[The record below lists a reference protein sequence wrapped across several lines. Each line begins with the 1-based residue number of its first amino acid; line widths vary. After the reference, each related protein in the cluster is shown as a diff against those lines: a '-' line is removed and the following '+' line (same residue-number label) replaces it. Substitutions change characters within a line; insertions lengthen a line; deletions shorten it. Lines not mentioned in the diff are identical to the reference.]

1 MIDSPESRLDSR
13 GNHMAKAAKRSYR
26 TVIAPAPSPATTNLL
41 PGQVLSAI
49 LAADE
54 DVEWTWTSSAD
65 RVSYVSGYTVVKRE
79 NRGPE
84 PKPKKVR
91 AKA

>member
-1 MIDSPESRLDSR
+1 LIREEITWLKHV
-13 GNHMAKAAKRSYR
+13 N
-26 TVIAPAPSPATTNLL
+26 APAPSPATTNLL
-41 PGQVLSAI
+41 PGQVLSVI
-49 LAADE
+49 LGADE

-79 NRGPE
+79 NRGPK